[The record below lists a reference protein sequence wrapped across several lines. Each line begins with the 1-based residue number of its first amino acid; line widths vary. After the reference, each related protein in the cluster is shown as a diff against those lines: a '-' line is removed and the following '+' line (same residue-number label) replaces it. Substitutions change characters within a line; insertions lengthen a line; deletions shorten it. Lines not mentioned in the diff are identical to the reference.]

1 MRRATGPVC
10 IVLQTAPKTTPR
22 PTPREAS
29 RIKERRT
36 QLAPADGDGVC
47 FQRRG
52 GGVAFGRVCVVRA
65 SAPRRS
71 NVQAGGVAE
80 PQHFG
85 SACVRAASAPRQ
97 QQQMQAGARGAFLAA
112 ARRRTPVFVCALA
125 RRLRKGLGMTNQP
138 WLQRETGQTR
148 PAESRRNPF
157 FHPRSNRNPELRDLV
172 NI

>member
-22 PTPREAS
+22 PMPRDAS

-36 QLAPADGDGVC
+36 QLAPARRWRLL
-47 FQRRG
+47 QRRG

-71 NVQAGGVAE
+71 NVQAGGIAE

-85 SACVRAASAPRQ
+85 SAWMRAASAPQ
-97 QQQMQAGARGAFLAA
+97 NEQQMQAGARGAFFAA
-112 ARRRTPVFVCALA
+112 ARRRDPVFVCALV
-125 RRLRKGLGMTNQP
+125 RRLRNVLGMTNRP
-138 WLQRETGQTR
+138 SLQRETANR
-148 PAESRRNPF
+148 SRNAGRNPF
-157 FHPRSNRNPELRDLV
+157 FPPPEATKPDLRVLLGL
-172 NI
+172 